1 MHKLLNVSFAEYK
14 IKPPMIQ
21 IGGFIKAQFKQS
33 AGIAKQLLFDTQNA
47 ETGKPEK
54 TGIVA
59 ENTRENALF
68 KRIYTIFK

>member
-1 MHKLLNVSFAEYK
+1 MPANV
-14 IKPPMIQ
+14 PM
-21 IGGFIKAQFKQS
+21 
-33 AGIAKQLLFDTQNA
+33 LFDTQNA